1 MREHE
6 YEDGKLSSS
15 SGDEPSS
22 QISSNS
28 SDSIAVVEIPKIR
41 PANPSRLY
49 LNPTPSEFVVRSYW
63 NIPEISILPCF
74 ALRLSVVCQR
84 GWLHAFVC
92 RADIFGIIISEIKTL
107 SARRSNF
114 TGPIPI
120 RPRIPGT
127 AMNTTSDACERD
139 RDFHESLL
147 DGNDNNDTSQS
158 KSHASGVHEEEIK
171 TAPLFSAEILRRVTP
186 MHPSNSKS
194 SNLTIL
200 SQYGLLAK
208 VLETFDDSGVVK
220 SPEDMDEQHQQNGIF
235 RFDTG
240 LNAQSD
246 DKRLF
251 INMNAPWSAF
261 ICGSQGSGKS
271 HTLSCMLEGGL
282 MKSKLGPLPEPL
294 AAMVFHYDKFT
305 GFENTQVCEAAYL
318 ASSGIPVKVMVSPT
332 SYHRM
337 RHAYENLPGFPSKA
351 EKPLVVPLFLDE
363 KQLNIERMLKLMAIE
378 DDGRTA
384 LYMEVSATISRSKL
398 SQNVEIGRCY

>member
-1 MREHE
+1 M
-6 YEDGKLSSS
+6 
-15 SGDEPSS
+15 
-22 QISSNS
+22 
-28 SDSIAVVEIPKIR
+28 
-41 PANPSRLY
+41 
-49 LNPTPSEFVVRSYW
+49 
-63 NIPEISILPCF
+63 
-74 ALRLSVVCQR
+74 CQR

-92 RADIFGIIISEIKTL
+92 RAGIFDFLISETKPL
-107 SARRSNF
+107 PARRSNF
-114 TGPIPI
+114 TVPMPVRSKISI
-120 RPRIPGT
+120 E
-127 AMNTTSDACERD
+127 AMSTTLDACEQD

-147 DGNDNNDTSQS
+147 DGNANNDTSQL
-158 KSHASGVHEEEIK
+158 KSHVDGVHEEETK

-186 MHPSNSKS
+186 IHSSNSKP
-194 SNLTIL
+194 SNLSIL

-208 VLETFDDSGVVK
+208 VLETFEDSGGVR
-220 SPEDMDEQHQQNGIF
+220 SPEDMNEQHQQNGIL

-240 LNAQSD
+240 LNAESD

-337 RHAYENLPGFPSKA
+337 RHAYEHLPGFPSNA
-351 EKPLVVPLFLDE
+351 EKPFVVPLFLDE
-363 KQLNIERMLKLMAIE
+363 KQLNIERMLKLMAVE

-384 LYMEVSATISRSKL
+384 LYMEVSAMSSRSQ
-398 SQNVEIGRCY
+398 SF